1 MANDLSARSW
11 YIDTAG
17 ASNLWPMGNEFIK
30 FIEVVGGAAGTIG
43 GSMATITDKNSKPII
58 SPLYQTANAGEIQT
72 YNLENWFEGL
82 IVSALATGVTLR
94 VHVK

>member
-1 MANDLSARSW
+1 VANDISARPW

-17 ASNLWPMGNEFIK
+17 AGVIYWPQEFIK
-30 FIEVVGGAAGTIG
+30 FIEVVGGTAGTIG
-43 GSMATITDKNSKPII
+43 NTMADIRDRNNKSIVMA
-58 SPLYQTANAGEIQT
+58 LYQTANAGEIQT

-82 IVSALATGVTLR
+82 IVATLGAGVTLR